1 MRDHHAI
8 ELIPLGDNELETIAG
23 GMFGL
28 EPFIQAMQAMQLQM
42 KVVGDLMQNL
52 SATTLETVK
61 RLP

>member
-1 MRDHHAI
+1 MRDHHAV

-42 KVVGDLMQNL
+42 KVVSDTMQNL
-52 SATTLETVK
+52 SAATMETV
-61 RLP
+61 RRSP